1 MSKVKLEEF
10 AGGALQEK
18 FDDAM
23 EKVLTNLMDPNTPWK
38 NKRKISVE
46 ITFTQNEDR
55 DDTSVNVSVVP
66 KLAPVKP
73 IETKMAIGKDLATGK
88 VFAEEYGKQIR
99 GQMTLDDYEKQKAA
113 EKQPDES
120 RQAIVDGNLVDTETG
135 EITGKVIDLRQRE
148 A

>member
-1 MSKVKLEEF
+1 MSKVNLEEF

-38 NKRKISVE
+38 SKRKISVE

-55 DDTSVNVSVVP
+55 DDTVVNVSVVP

-73 IETKMAIGKDLATGK
+73 IETMMAIGKDLATGK

-99 GQMTLDDYEKQKAA
+99 GQMTLDDYEKQKLA
-113 EKQPDES
+113 EKQPTES
-120 RQAIVDGNLVDTETG
+120 REEIVEGNLVDVETG
-135 EITGKVIDLRQRE
+135 EITGKVIDLRQRN